1 MNPEALTLTAAIQAI
16 RQGSLSPADY
26 MKIFL
31 DRMEQVESRVRAWV
45 TVDHEAV
52 LAEARQ
58 CELEARANQ
67 YRGPLH
73 GIPIG
78 VKDIF
83 YTKGLRTT
91 MGSPLFRD
99 FVPRE
104 DARVVAR
111 LKQAGA
117 IVLGKTVT
125 TMFANLDPGPTRN
138 PWNVAHTPGGS
149 SSGSAAAVAAGMCP
163 VALGSQTIG
172 SVGRP
177 AAFCGVPSL
186 VPTQQRISLTRVW
199 PLAWSLDHVGVFG
212 RSVADLEIMLD
223 VMAESAVEK
232 PAPRATYR
240 IGLIRDSFYEHASPE
255 ARSLNDEFSNKLANA
270 GFQVEE
276 ARLPAIFEMWPA
288 ILRTIAR
295 SEAASHH
302 SELFPPNR
310 DTYAPKIRAFVETG
324 MLIDASDYVRARR
337 VRRMYQREMVKL
349 FDRFDALMTPA
360 GPGTA
365 PDSSTTGDPVMNG
378 PWTLANF
385 PTMTL
390 PHALGANGLPISVQL
405 SGAPLQEGMLL
416 QLGNRVEVVGS
427 FPLLE
432 KEGWPRRQKNAA
444 EPPLEGADG
453 VVGSAPN

>member
-1 MNPEALTLTAAIQAI
+1 MNPDGLSAVEYVQACFARMDELEA
-16 RQGSLSPADY
+16 
-26 MKIFL
+26 K
-31 DRMEQVESRVRAWV
+31 VHAWV
-45 TVDHEAV
+45 TVDREAV

-58 CELEARANQ
+58 CDAEAGRKQ
-67 YRGPLH
+67 FRGPLH

-111 LKQAGA
+111 LKEAGA

-163 VALGSQTIG
+163 VALGTQTVG

-177 AAFCGVPSL
+177 AAFCGIPSL
-186 VPTQQRISLTRVW
+186 VPTQQRISLSGVW
-199 PLAWSLDHVGVFG
+199 PLAWSLDHVGMFG
-212 RSVADLEIMLD
+212 RSVADLQIMLD
-223 VMAESAVEK
+223 VMAESAIEK
-232 PAPRATYR
+232 PEPRRTYR
-240 IGLIRDSFYEHASPE
+240 LGVIRDFFYQHASPE
-255 ARSLNDEFSNKLANA
+255 ARSLNDAFANKLASK
-270 GFQVEE
+270 GFQIEE
-276 ARLPAIFEMWPA
+276 ARLPAVFDLSAA

-295 SEAASHH
+295 GEAASNH
-302 SELFPPNR
+302 SALFPSNR
-310 DTYAPKIRAFVETG
+310 DTYAPKIRALVETG
-324 MLIDASDYVRARR
+324 MLIDATDYVRARR
-337 VRRMYQREMVKL
+337 LRRVYQREMAKL
-349 FDRFDALMTPA
+349 FEKFDAVMTPA
-360 GPGTA
+360 APGTA
-365 PDSSTTGDPVMNG
+365 PDPGTTGDPVMNA

-405 SGAPLQEGMLL
+405 SAAPLQEGLLL
-416 QLGNRVEVVGS
+416 QLGEAVESHSGKIAKH
-427 FPLLE
+427 LLE
-432 KEGWPRRQKNAA
+432 LKT
-444 EPPLEGADG
+444 
-453 VVGSAPN
+453 

>member
-1 MNPEALTLTAAIQAI
+1 MNPERLSAVEYVQACF
-16 RQGSLSPADY
+16 A
-26 MKIFL
+26 
-31 DRMEQVESRVRAWV
+31 RMDEVESKVHAWV
-45 TVDHEAV
+45 TVDREAV
-52 LAEARQ
+52 LAEAQQ
-58 CELEARANQ
+58 CDAEAARKQ
-67 YRGPLH
+67 FRGPLH

-91 MGSPLFRD
+91 MGSPLFHD

-138 PWNVAHTPGGS
+138 PWNLAHTPGGS

-163 VALGSQTIG
+163 VALGSQTVG

-186 VPTQQRISLTRVW
+186 MPTQQRISLTRVW
-199 PLAWSLDHVGVFG
+199 PLAWSLDHVGIFG

-232 PAPRATYR
+232 PAPRKTYR
-240 IGLIRDSFYEHASPE
+240 IGVIRDSFYEHASPE
-255 ARSLNDEFSNKLANA
+255 ARSLNDGLANKLAGA
-270 GFQVEE
+270 GFEVEE
-276 ARLPAIFEMWPA
+276 ARLPAVFELWPA

-295 SEAASHH
+295 SEAASNH

-310 DTYAPKIRAFVETG
+310 DTYAPKIRALVETG
-324 MLIDASDYVRARR
+324 MLINASDYVRARR
-337 VRRMYQREMVKL
+337 IRRVYQREMVKL

-360 GPGTA
+360 APGTA
-365 PDSSTTGDPVMNG
+365 PDPSTTGDPVMNG

-390 PHALGANGLPISVQL
+390 PHAYGANGLPISVQF
-405 SGAPLQEGMLL
+405 SAAPLQEGLL
-416 QLGNRVEVVGS
+416 LDLGKKVGS
-427 FPLLE
+427 LVGPL
-432 KEGWPRRQKNAA
+432 PRAQN
-444 EPPLEGADG
+444 
-453 VVGSAPN
+453 V

>member
-1 MNPEALTLTAAIQAI
+1 MNPERLSAVEYVQAC
-16 RQGSLSPADY
+16 LA
-26 MKIFL
+26 
-31 DRMEQVESRVRAWV
+31 RMDEVESKVHAWV
-45 TVDHEAV
+45 TVDREAV
-52 LAEARQ
+52 LAEAQQ
-58 CELEARANQ
+58 CDAEAARKQ
-67 YRGPLH
+67 FRGPLH
-73 GIPIG
+73 GVPVG

-163 VALGSQTIG
+163 VALGTQTVG

-186 VPTQQRISLTRVW
+186 VPTQQRISLTGVW
-199 PLAWSLDHVGVFG
+199 PLAWSLDHVGMFG

-232 PAPRATYR
+232 PAARDTYR
-240 IGLIRDSFYEHASPE
+240 IGLIRDFFYEHASPE
-255 ARSLNDEFSNKLANA
+255 ARSLNDALANKLADA

-276 ARLPAIFEMWPA
+276 ATLPAIFELWPA
-288 ILRTIAR
+288 ILRTICR
-295 SEAASHH
+295 SEAASNH
-302 SELFPPNR
+302 SELFPSNR
-310 DTYAPKIRAFVETG
+310 DTYAPKIRALVETG
-324 MLIDASDYVRARR
+324 MLIDATDYVRVRR
-337 VRRMYQREMVKL
+337 VRRVYQREMAKL

-360 GPGTA
+360 APGTA
-365 PDSSTTGDPVMNG
+365 PDPSTTGDPVMNG

-385 PTMTL
+385 PTMTI

-405 SGAPLQEGMLL
+405 SAAPLQEGLL
-416 QLGNRVEVVGS
+416 LDLGKKVGSVVG
-427 FPLLE
+427 PL
-432 KEGWPRRQKNAA
+432 PRA
-444 EPPLEGADG
+444 EN
-453 VVGSAPN
+453 V

>member
-1 MNPEALTLTAAIQAI
+1 MDE
-16 RQGSLSPADY
+16 
-26 MKIFL
+26 
-31 DRMEQVESRVRAWV
+31 VESKVHAWV
-45 TVDHEAV
+45 TVDREAV
-52 LAEARQ
+52 LAEAQQ
-58 CELEARANQ
+58 CDAEAARKQ
-67 YRGPLH
+67 FRGPLH
-73 GIPIG
+73 GVPIG

-83 YTKGLRTT
+83 YTRGLRTT

-99 FVPRE
+99 FVPRQ

-163 VALGSQTIG
+163 VALGTQTVG

-199 PLAWSLDHVGVFG
+199 PLAWSLDHVGMFG

-232 PAPRATYR
+232 PAPRETYR
-240 IGLIRDSFYEHASPE
+240 IGLIRDFFYEHASPE
-255 ARSLNDEFSNKLANA
+255 ARSLNDALANKLADA
-270 GFQVEE
+270 GFKVDE
-276 ARLPAIFEMWPA
+276 ATLPAIFELWPA
-288 ILRTIAR
+288 ILRTICR
-295 SEAASHH
+295 SEAASNH

-310 DTYAPKIRAFVETG
+310 DTYAPKIRALVETG
-324 MLIDASDYVRARR
+324 MLIDATDYVRARR
-337 VRRMYQREMVKL
+337 VRHVYQREMVKL

-360 GPGTA
+360 APGTA
-365 PDSSTTGDPVMNG
+365 PDPSTTGDPVMNG

-385 PTMTL
+385 PTMTI

-405 SGAPLQEGMLL
+405 SATPLQEGLLL
-416 QLGNRVEVVGS
+416 QLGKAVESVAGFS
-427 FPLLE
+427 PQRH
-432 KEGWPRRQKNAA
+432 KDTK
-444 EPPLEGADG
+444 
-453 VVGSAPN
+453 S

>member
-1 MNPEALTLTAAIQAI
+1 MNPEVLTLTAAVQAI
-16 RQGSLSPADY
+16 RGGSLSPLDLA
-26 MKIFL
+26 KAFL
-31 DRMEQVESRVRAWV
+31 ARMEKVESQVRAWV

-58 CELEARANQ
+58 CEVEAGASQ

-149 SSGSAAAVAAGMCP
+149 SSGSAAAVAARMCP
-163 VALGSQTIG
+163 VALGTQTVG

-177 AAFCGVPSL
+177 AAFCGIPSL
-186 VPTQQRISLTRVW
+186 VPTQQRISLSRVW
-199 PLAWSLDHVGVFG
+199 PLAWSLDHVGMFG

-223 VMAESAVEK
+223 VMAESAIEK
-232 PAPRATYR
+232 PEPRRAYR
-240 IGLIRDSFYEHASPE
+240 IGVIRDFFHEHASPE
-255 ARSLNDEFSNKLANA
+255 ARSLNDALANKLAGE
-270 GFQVEE
+270 GFQIEE
-276 ARLPAIFEMWPA
+276 ARLPGIFDLSAA

-295 SEAASHH
+295 SEAASNH
-302 SELFPPNR
+302 SELFPSNR
-310 DTYAPKIRAFVETG
+310 DTYAPKIRALVETG

-337 VRRMYQREMVKL
+337 LRRVYQREMAKL
-349 FDRFDALMTPA
+349 FEKFDALMTPA
-360 GPGTA
+360 APGTA
-365 PDSSTTGDPVMNG
+365 PDPSTTGDPVMNG

-405 SGAPLQEGMLL
+405 SAAPLQEGLLL
-416 QLGNRVEVVGS
+416 QVGKAVENHSGKIAKH
-427 FPLLE
+427 LLE
-432 KEGWPRRQKNAA
+432 LKT
-444 EPPLEGADG
+444 
-453 VVGSAPN
+453 